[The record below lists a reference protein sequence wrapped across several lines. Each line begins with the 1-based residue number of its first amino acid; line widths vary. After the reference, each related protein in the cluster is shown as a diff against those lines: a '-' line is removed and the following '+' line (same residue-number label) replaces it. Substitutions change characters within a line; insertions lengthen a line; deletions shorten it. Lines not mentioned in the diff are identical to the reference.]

1 VEQRRLGG
9 GVAGPV
15 EGWGSFESMAG
26 EHGFSVRGKMMLE
39 AQSPPV
45 ARCTV
50 VVLNRLGLHLRSA
63 EKFVRLAG
71 RFASEVRVYRDGPGA
86 NGKSILDLVT
96 LAAGCGTRLDVE
108 ARGPDAEAALA
119 ALVGLISASF
129 HEDGEA
135 G

>member
-1 VEQRRLGG
+1 
-9 GVAGPV
+9 
-15 EGWGSFESMAG
+15 MI
-26 EHGFSVRGKMMLE
+26 LE
-39 AQSPPV
+39 DQSPPV

-50 VVLNRLGLHLRSA
+50 VVLNRLGLHLRAA

-71 RFASEVRVYRDGPGA
+71 RFPSEVRVYRDGPGV

-96 LAAGCGTRLDVE
+96 LGAGCGTRLEVE
-108 ARGPDAEAALA
+108 ARGPDAETALA
-119 ALVGLISASF
+119 ALVELVSANF